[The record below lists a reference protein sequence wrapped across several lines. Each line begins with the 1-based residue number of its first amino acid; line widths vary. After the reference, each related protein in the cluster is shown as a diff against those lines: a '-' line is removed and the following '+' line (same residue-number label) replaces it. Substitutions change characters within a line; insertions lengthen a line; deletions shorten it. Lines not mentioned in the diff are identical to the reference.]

1 MEILIHITVWTH
13 ILLTIGNKDTIM
25 DLKFTTC
32 ENFMKLTQQRIGFA
46 CKYMHPDQTQK
57 KKILE
62 DIQRPLN
69 TRSTTVQWLNRQTR
83 DVAEERLWDIMVH
96 NIASYKRLIEYVGS
110 LPKELR
116 MVRLG
121 SDVLPVYTEPTWC
134 YYWRLPMVRDYC
146 EKHFAPVGE
155 TARALDVR
163 LSMHPGQ
170 FTVLASDNS
179 EIVER
184 SIEEFEYHTDVL
196 RWMGYGRTFQ
206 DFKCNVHI
214 SGRKGPAG
222 IKAVLPRLSKE
233 ARNCITIE
241 NDENKWG
248 LDASLELA
256 DDVALVLDI
265 HHHWCREG
273 EYIQPTDD
281 RFARVIDS
289 WRGVRPVIHYSY
301 SRNEHLPEGF
311 AHNEMPDMP
320 TLLETGYKKA
330 KLRAHSDYYPNN
342 AVNDYALSF
351 LPYADIMCESKA
363 KNLASI
369 DLYKYWVGESY
380 ENNRYKTKLTA

>member
-1 MEILIHITVWTH
+1 METQIQITVLIH
-13 ILLTIGNKDTIM
+13 ILLTTGNKESIM

-32 ENFMKLTQQRIGFA
+32 EDFMRQTQKRIGFA

-57 KKILE
+57 KKLLE
-62 DIQRPLN
+62 EIQRPLN

-83 DVAEERLWDIMVH
+83 EIAEQRLWDIMVH
-96 NIASYKRLIEYVGS
+96 NIQSYYNLIEYVGS
-110 LPKELR
+110 LTNGLR

-121 SDVLPVYTEPTWC
+121 SDVLPVYTEPTWR
-134 YYWRLPMVRDYC
+134 YYWQLPDVRRYC
-146 EKHFAPVGE
+146 ESHFSRVGAF
-155 TARALDVR
+155 ARSLDVR

-170 FTVLASDNS
+170 FTVLASDNPD
-179 EIVER
+179 IVER

-196 RWMGYGRTFQ
+196 RWMGYGKTFQ

-214 SGRKGPAG
+214 SGRKGPQG
-222 IKAVLPRLSKE
+222 IKDALKRLSPE
-233 ARNCITIE
+233 ARNTITIE

-248 LDASLELA
+248 LEHSLELA

-289 WRGVRPVIHYSY
+289 WRGVRPVIHYSV
-301 SRNEHLPEGF
+301 SREDVLVDFDPNKKPT
-311 AHNEMPDMP
+311 MDML
-320 TLLETGYKKA
+320 LLEGYKKA
-330 KLRAHSDYYPNN
+330 KLRAHSDYMWNR
-342 AVNDYALSF
+342 AVNDWALEF
-351 LPYADIMCESKA
+351 LDYADIMVESKA

-369 DLYKYWVGESY
+369 
-380 ENNRYKTKLTA
+380 KLFEYNKQINTV